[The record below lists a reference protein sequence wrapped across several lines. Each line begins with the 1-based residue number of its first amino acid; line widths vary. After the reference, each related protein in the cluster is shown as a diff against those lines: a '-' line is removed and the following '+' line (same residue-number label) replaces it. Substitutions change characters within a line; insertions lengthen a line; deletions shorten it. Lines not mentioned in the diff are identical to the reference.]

1 MMMSTLTTIE
11 ELQKQLT
18 LILGFSGNENLDV
31 GEIIGVGKLT
41 KEKTHELVLRLL
53 EYLNA
58 YNAML
63 RDYSGT
69 EIYSIEFEL
78 KNFLPKRNQLKL
90 LPESMILIPREHKET
105 NTIILALTYTTSLL
119 DMDKSQNSI
128 KHISKQF
135 FEILEMVN
143 RPELNQH
150 EKVAVLT
157 KFAKRFARKVQGELL
172 EQDWNKKLIGLRSTS
187 VDDEKNL
194 EPFGEVQS
202 KYKIKW
208 NHTDRDINTDSP
220 IYRSL
225 QFTMPDEER
234 LNHLKWQISGPSG
247 YYIAQKTIDLG
258 AKLLKIANTGSINEV
273 QVGIVKTIIEE
284 LEIRLHKTSHIS
296 SNEEI
301 LIEIKR
307 HLREIKDIFIEFYQS
322 MDKFL
327 RSGYNNTL
335 NNILQKI
342 NALFSNTDP
351 IKKKCIAEILK
362 IQASIIQECNFKN
375 DDQIR
380 LVEIAPCV
388 NYFNQMMEASF
399 NLLEPNVERFLSYTH
414 LLRLFYRYIN
424 NLYSE
429 FNLEQTPAKSLGE
442 RYISKF
448 AEHLIIQVH
457 ERIINNPFFVRYDRP
472 LLNEEFKNLVQI
484 AVENYIDEIPIHPED
499 LIRFTEVM
507 LNKHQDKV
515 KHHLVNLKKASGQ
528 LEYLLSYI
536 LRFNTLNR
544 FIKEIDEE
552 KGVSSQDI
560 SYKYFQFLRKRIG
573 ALDIEWKHYL
583 LELISQYQQ
592 NIRTDP
598 QSGNWS
604 KFTHISNLVEY
615 LRQSI
620 QENIEPDRFMNILDS
635 YIAKI
640 EDPSEKEIMLLV
652 FEQYEYSLGIIEE
665 FPAYVKQK
673 LLKILAQLSYAM
685 DSLLANQYL
694 NPNSGFHLPEELNIE
709 SIHTKLDFFNFV
721 YEYEL
726 KYFSKLIAR
735 PVCLKLVN
743 RDQTEYEHP
752 LIYSMDFK
760 FWENFYKVSMSNNW
774 FQIRSKY

>member
-1 MMMSTLTTIE
+1 MSTLTTIE

-18 LILGFSGNENLDV
+18 LILGFSGKENLDV

-41 KEKTHELVLRLL
+41 KEKTHELVLKVL

-78 KNFLPKRNQLKL
+78 KNFMPKRESLKL
-90 LPESMILIPREHKET
+90 LPESMILIPREYKET
-105 NTIILALTYTTSLL
+105 NSIILALTYTTSLL

-128 KHISKQF
+128 EKISKLF
-135 FEILEMVN
+135 FEILEMVD
-143 RPELNQH
+143 RPELNHH
-150 EKVAVLT
+150 EKIAVLT

-172 EQDWNKKLIGLRSTS
+172 ESDWNKKLVGIRTAS
-187 VDDEKNL
+187 VDDEVNL
-194 EPFGEVQS
+194 EPFGEIQS

-208 NHTDRDINTDSP
+208 NQLDREINTESP
-220 IYRSL
+220 TYRSL
-225 QFTMPDEER
+225 QFTMHDGEK

-258 AKLLKIANTGSINEV
+258 AKLLTIANTGSINEV
-273 QVGIVKTIIEE
+273 QVGIIKTIVEE
-284 LEIRLHKTSHIS
+284 LDTRLSKITHLS

-307 HLREIKDIFIEFYQS
+307 HLREIKDIFIEFHQR

-327 RSGYNNTL
+327 RSGYNNSL
-335 NNILQKI
+335 ENITKKI
-342 NALFSNTDP
+342 KDLYGDVNP
-351 IKKKCIAEILK
+351 IKKKCVAEILK
-362 IQASIIQECNFKN
+362 TQISLILECNFKN
-375 DDQIR
+375 IDHVR

-399 NLLEPNVERFLSYTH
+399 TLLEPNIERFLSYTH
-414 LLRLFYRYIN
+414 LLRLFYRYIEH
-424 NLYSE
+424 LYDE
-429 FNLEQTPAKSLGE
+429 FNLEQTPAKSLGD
-442 RYISKF
+442 RYIAKF
-448 AEHLIIQVH
+448 AEHLIIRLH
-457 ERIINNPFFVRYDRP
+457 ERIINSPFYIRYDRP
-472 LLNEEFKNLVQI
+472 LLNEEFKNLVQM

-507 LNKHQDKV
+507 LAKHQDKV
-515 KHHLVNLKKASGQ
+515 NKHLTTLKKASSQ
-528 LEYLLSYI
+528 LEFLLSYI

-544 FIKEIDEE
+544 FVQEIDET
-552 KGVSSQDI
+552 KGSGSLDI
-560 SYKYFQFLRKRIG
+560 SNKFFHFLRKRIG
-573 ALDIEWKHYL
+573 GLDIEWKFYL
-583 LELISQYQQ
+583 LELIAQYQQ
-592 NIRTDP
+592 DLHSMP
-598 QSGNWS
+598 SSGNWS
-604 KFTHISNLVEY
+604 KFTHLSNLIEY
-615 LRQSI
+615 LRNSI
-620 QENIEPDRFMNILDS
+620 QENIEPDRFMNVLDS

-640 EDPSEKEIMLLV
+640 EDPVEKDIMLLV

-673 LLKILAQLSYAM
+673 LLKILTQLPYTM
-685 DSLLANQYL
+685 ESLPTTEYL
-694 NPNSGFHLPEELNIE
+694 NPKFGETENLHLEK
-709 SIHTKLDFFNFV
+709 IHSKLDLFNFV
-721 YEYEL
+721 YEYEM

-735 PVCLKLVN
+735 PVCVKLIN
-743 RDQTEYEHP
+743 RDQTEFEKP

-760 FWENFYKVSMSNNW
+760 FWESFYKVSISNNW